1 MSRKQIYD
9 KYFNSNIFN
18 NDPSLASQVPKVRT
32 RISQA
37 PLPKTKDD
45 IFNTEHSLPN
55 SKEPLTKNG
64 VKRLGVYSKLYG
76 SDIFCK
82 TNPNQKEIKKKT
94 GVKKVRNANNF
105 SSCFD
110 SMKNLDEYKQNL
122 KKYTKERRTEKKIFK
137 PDKKYLIN
145 ETPSERYY
153 REMYDPNEVNVIP
166 DRCFSA
172 DRYNKEKYAERK
184 KNWKNEVNKLNNE
197 FSDIKLNPKES
208 KKIYVRK
215 KNKWTEKNS
224 GDYHYINTQQNPVTN
239 AKINKQIYLSS
250 NLFNINDNRT
260 MTEKNRKKTLDKINT
275 RIEEEKNRI
284 NKNNRYHLSL
294 HDKKRD
300 LSGNDRMLYGS
311 VHSKWEKSKMDW
323 LNPQTELVFGTQA
336 IKDLKNEFGP
346 KGPNA
351 FQRKL
356 NQLADSKNIDTIN
369 EEEKQPINNI
379 KPPGPQN
386 KVNDMQIGKWA
397 EILEDIPNLKQDKKL
412 KIKMEATTSLLSNE
426 NDVEKKAK
434 TLRNHYTSPNMESLL
449 KKEKK
454 EITGKIG
461 NKKGNINTNKK
472 ILEEKCGHDFTE
484 YVLTYGT
491 KDNFE
496 KFGENDIKKMFEKN
510 GVHIY
515 DVHKNMFDK
524 GSYNVIKFKVRED
537 KEGQDALNNKM
548 NNIEKDLGKNYKIK
562 INKEKKKNLK
572 LNTKNFVSN
581 PGAKLGILNENI
593 GVHDNAKYTKIPDN
607 IRNKKAFSKQFE
619 QINYRYKKNK

>member
-9 KYFNSNIFN
+9 KYFNSHIFS

-37 PLPKTKDD
+37 PLLKTKDD
-45 IFNTEHSLPN
+45 IFNTENNLPN
-55 SKEPLTKNG
+55 SKESLTKKG

-82 TNPNQKEIKKKT
+82 TNPSQKEIKKKS

-122 KKYTKERRTEKKIFK
+122 KKYTKERRTEKKVFK

-153 REMYDPNEVNVIP
+153 REMYDPNEVNIIP
-166 DRCFSA
+166 ERCFSA

-184 KNWKNEVNKLNNE
+184 KNWKNEVNKINNE
-197 FSDIKLNPKES
+197 IADIKLNPKEN

-215 KNKWTEKNS
+215 KNKWTDKNS
-224 GDYHYINTQQNPVTN
+224 GNYHYINTQQNPVTN

-250 NLFNINDNRT
+250 NLFNTDDNKT
-260 MTEKNRKKTLDKINT
+260 MTEKNRNKTLDKINT

-284 NKNNRYHLSL
+284 YKNNRYHLSL

-311 VHSKWEKSKMDW
+311 VHSKWEKTKMDW
-323 LNPQTELVFGTQA
+323 LNPQTELIFGTQA

-346 KGPNA
+346 QGPNA

-369 EEEKQPINNI
+369 EEEKQPINKI

-386 KVNDMQIGKWA
+386 KVNDIPIGKWA

-426 NDVEKKAK
+426 NDIEKKAN
-434 TLRNHYTSPNMESLL
+434 TLRNHYTSPNKESLL
-449 KKEKK
+449 KKENK

-461 NKKGNINTNKK
+461 NKKGNNITKK
-472 ILEEKCGHDFTE
+472 TLEEKRGHDFTD

-548 NNIEKDLGKNYKIK
+548 NNIEKNLGKNYKIK
-562 INKEKKKNLK
+562 INKEKKKNVK

-619 QINYRYKKNK
+619 QINYKYKKNK

>member
-9 KYFNSNIFN
+9 KYFNSHIFN
-18 NDPSLASQVPKVRT
+18 NDPSLASQVPKART

-37 PLPKTKDD
+37 SLLKTKDD
-45 IFNTEHSLPN
+45 IFNTENNLPN
-55 SKEPLTKNG
+55 SKESLTKKG

-82 TNPNQKEIKKKT
+82 TNPSQKEIKKKS
-94 GVKKVRNANNF
+94 GMKKVRNANNF

-122 KKYTKERRTEKKIFK
+122 KKYTKERRTEKKVFK

-153 REMYDPNEVNVIP
+153 REMYDPNEVNIIP
-166 DRCFSA
+166 ERCFSA

-184 KNWKNEVNKLNNE
+184 KNWKNEVNKINNE
-197 FSDIKLNPKES
+197 IADIKLNPKEN

-215 KNKWTEKNS
+215 KNKWTDKNS
-224 GDYHYINTQQNPVTN
+224 GNYHYINTQQNPVTN

-250 NLFNINDNRT
+250 NLFNTDDNKT
-260 MTEKNRKKTLDKINT
+260 MTEKNRNKTLDKINT

-311 VHSKWEKSKMDW
+311 VHSKWEKTKMDW
-323 LNPQTELVFGTQA
+323 LNPQTELIFGTQA
-336 IKDLKNEFGP
+336 IKDLKTEFGP
-346 KGPNA
+346 QGPNA

-369 EEEKQPINNI
+369 EEEKQPINKI

-386 KVNDMQIGKWA
+386 KVNDVPIGKWA

-426 NDVEKKAK
+426 NDIEKKAN
-434 TLRNHYTSPNMESLL
+434 TLRNHYTSPNKESLL

-461 NKKGNINTNKK
+461 NKKGNNITKK
-472 ILEEKCGHDFTE
+472 TLEEKSRHDFTD
-484 YVLTYGT
+484 YLLTYGT

-548 NNIEKDLGKNYKIK
+548 NNIEKNLGKNYKIK
-562 INKEKKKNLK
+562 INKEKKKNVK

-619 QINYRYKKNK
+619 QINYKYKKNK

>member
-9 KYFNSNIFN
+9 KYFNSHIFN

-37 PLPKTKDD
+37 PLLKTKDD
-45 IFNTEHSLPN
+45 IFNTENNLPN
-55 SKEPLTKNG
+55 SKEPLTKKG

-82 TNPNQKEIKKKT
+82 TNPSQKEIKKKS

-122 KKYTKERRTEKKIFK
+122 KKYTKERRTEKKVFK

-153 REMYDPNEVNVIP
+153 REMYDPNEVNIIP
-166 DRCFSA
+166 ERCFSA

-184 KNWKNEVNKLNNE
+184 KNWKNEVNKINNE
-197 FSDIKLNPKES
+197 IADIKLNPKEN

-215 KNKWTEKNS
+215 KNKWTDKNS
-224 GDYHYINTQQNPVTN
+224 GNYHYINTQQNPVTN

-250 NLFNINDNRT
+250 NLFNIDDNKT
-260 MTEKNRKKTLDKINT
+260 MTEKNRNKTLDKINT

-311 VHSKWEKSKMDW
+311 VHSKWEKTKMDW
-323 LNPQTELVFGTQA
+323 LNPQTELIFGTQA
-336 IKDLKNEFGP
+336 IKDLKTEFGP
-346 KGPNA
+346 QGPNA

-369 EEEKQPINNI
+369 EEEKQPINKI

-386 KVNDMQIGKWA
+386 KVNDVPIGKWA

-426 NDVEKKAK
+426 NDIEKKAN
-434 TLRNHYTSPNMESLL
+434 TLRNHYTSPNKESLL

-461 NKKGNINTNKK
+461 NKKGNNITKK
-472 ILEEKCGHDFTE
+472 TLEEKSGHDFTD

-548 NNIEKDLGKNYKIK
+548 NNIEKNLGKNYKIK
-562 INKEKKKNLK
+562 INKEKKKNVK

-619 QINYRYKKNK
+619 QINYKYKKNK

>member
-9 KYFNSNIFN
+9 KYFNSHIFN
-18 NDPSLASQVPKVRT
+18 NDPSLSSQVPKVRT

-37 PLPKTKDD
+37 PLLKTKDD
-45 IFNTEHSLPN
+45 IFNTENKLPN
-55 SKEPLTKNG
+55 SKEPLTKKG

-82 TNPNQKEIKKKT
+82 TNPNPNQNEKKT
-94 GVKKVRNANNF
+94 GVKKIRNANNY

-153 REMYDPNEVNVIP
+153 REMYDTNEVNLMP
-166 DRCFSA
+166 ERCFSA

-184 KNWKNEVNKLNNE
+184 KNWKKDVNKLNDE
-197 FSDIKLNPKES
+197 ISDIKLNPKEN
-208 KKIYVRK
+208 KRIFVRK
-215 KNKWTEKNS
+215 KNKWTDNNS
-224 GDYHYINTQQNPVTN
+224 GNYHYINTKQNPVKN

-250 NLFNINDNRT
+250 NIFNTADRT
-260 MTEKNRKKTLDKINT
+260 MTEKNRNKTLDKIST

-294 HDKKRD
+294 HEKKRD
-300 LSGNDRMLYGS
+300 LSGNDRMLYGA

-323 LNPQTELVFGTQA
+323 LNPQTELIFGTQA
-336 IKDLKNEFGP
+336 IKDLKKEFGP

-356 NQLADSKNIDTIN
+356 NQLADSKNIDIIN
-369 EEEKQPINNI
+369 EEEKQPINKI
-379 KPPGPQN
+379 KPPCPQN
-386 KVNDMQIGKWA
+386 QVNDMPIGKWA

-412 KIKMEATTSLLSNE
+412 KIKMDTTSSILSNE
-426 NDVEKKAK
+426 NDLEKKAN
-434 TLRNHYTSPNMESLL
+434 TLKKFYTSPNRENLI

-454 EITGKIG
+454 EVTGKIG
-461 NKKGNINTNKK
+461 NKKGNNITKK
-472 ILEEKCGHDFTE
+472 ILEEKSGYDFNN
-484 YVLTYGT
+484 YVLSYST

-515 DVHKNMFDK
+515 DVRKNMFDK
-524 GSYNVIKFKVRED
+524 GTYNVIKFKVRED
-537 KEGQDALNNKM
+537 NEGQNALNNKI
-548 NNIEKDLGKNYKIK
+548 NDIEKNLGKNYKIK
-562 INKEKKKNLK
+562 INKETKKNLK
-572 LNTKNFVSN
+572 INSKNFVSN

-593 GVHDNAKYTKIPDN
+593 GVYDNAKYTKIPDN
-607 IRNKKAFSKQFE
+607 IRNKKSFSKQFE
-619 QINYRYKKNK
+619 QINYKYKKNN